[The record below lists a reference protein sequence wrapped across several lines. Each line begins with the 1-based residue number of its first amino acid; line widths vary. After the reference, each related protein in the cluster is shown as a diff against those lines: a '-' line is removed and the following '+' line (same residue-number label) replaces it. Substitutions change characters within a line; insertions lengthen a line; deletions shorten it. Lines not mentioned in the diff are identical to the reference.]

1 MGDFKRDLKIG
12 KKGEYTIL
20 DVLSVKEHIK
30 GLKFNPAEKWEYE
43 KLKDYD
49 IEGLDKK
56 GRRILFEVK
65 NDIKSA
71 KTGNI
76 AIEYECRGVSSG
88 VDRTKADFWVSI
100 GSNEVFILKIDK
112 LKELIK
118 NEEYDRKVSGGDDM
132 VAKMYLFKK
141 DVIRRNSR
149 IIPL

>member
-12 KKGEYTIL
+12 KKGEHTIL
-20 DVLSVKEHIK
+20 EVLSSVEHIK

-49 IEGLDKK
+49 IEGLDVKD
-56 GRRILFEVK
+56 RRMLFEVK

-76 AIEYECRGVSSG
+76 AIEYECRGVASG
-88 VDRTKADFWVSI
+88 IERTKAHFWVSI
-100 GSNEVFILKIDK
+100 GSDEVFILKVSK
-112 LKELIK
+112 LKELIE

-132 VAKMYLFKK
+132 AAKMYLFKK
-141 DVIRRNSR
+141 EVIKKNSR
-149 IIPL
+149 VIQL